1 MRALVLTSFAFVLG
15 TGAGGAAHRGVLTGV
30 VMRGPITP
38 VCVAEQPCDAPAPHV
53 TLVFSHGTHVVARV
67 TTSSEGRYRLRLPA
81 TTYEVHRASASVF
94 DSKLD
99 PRRVQV
105 KAGRTSRIDFSI
117 DTGIR

>member
-94 DSKLD
+94 DPKLN
-99 PRRVQV
+99 PHRVQV
-105 KAGRTSRIDFSI
+105 TAGRTSRIDFSI